1 MMYLG
6 LRCFQETQPRSG
18 TKIKSNNIDQNLK
31 QKFMVSFTDPKS
43 DVPGKTVLVTDIN
56 TDTTHVEPLN
66 QSPDVHSCGDIN
78 MNLNS

>member
-1 MMYLG
+1 MYLG

-31 QKFMVSFTDPKS
+31 VKFTVSSKS

-56 TDTTHVEPLN
+56 SDTTHVQPPN

-78 MNLNS
+78 MNLLS